1 MRALVD
7 NLLDASRIEAGRL
20 SIDRRPNDLRDVVS
34 QAMDVLVP
42 VAARNSRN
50 VVCSIPEERTIVSC
64 DRDRI
69 DQVLSN
75 LVGNAVRFAP
85 EGSNIGLA
93 LETRTTEVEFRIDD
107 RGPGIDPADIPHI
120 FDRYWRA
127 AGDKRRGLGLGLA
140 IAKWIVEAHG
150 GRIWV
155 ESRLGAGST
164 FYFTLP
170 RGGGSSTAR

>member
-1 MRALVD
+1 
-7 NLLDASRIEAGRL
+7 
-20 SIDRRPNDLRDVVS
+20 
-34 QAMDVLVP
+34 
-42 VAARNSRN
+42 
-50 VVCSIPEERTIVSC
+50 
-64 DRDRI
+64 
-69 DQVLSN
+69 LSN
-75 LVGNAVRFAP
+75 LVGNAVKFAP
-85 EGSNIGLA
+85 EGSNIALA
-93 LETRTTEVEFRIDD
+93 VETRTTEVEFRIDD
-107 RGPGIDPADIPHI
+107 RGPGIEPADIPHI

-127 AGDKRRGLGLGLA
+127 AGEKRRGLGLGLA